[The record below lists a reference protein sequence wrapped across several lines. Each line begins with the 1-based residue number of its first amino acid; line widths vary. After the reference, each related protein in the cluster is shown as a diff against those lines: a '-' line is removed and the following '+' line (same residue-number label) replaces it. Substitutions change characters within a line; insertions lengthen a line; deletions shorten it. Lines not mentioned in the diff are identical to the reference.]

1 METTMTIDS
10 SPRILVIDDE
20 LSICQNCT
28 KVLSKMECE
37 VEYALNGYDALRM
50 MEEEPF
56 DVIITDLKMSSLGG
70 MEVLSRVKA
79 AHPDTMVIVITGYA
93 SVSSAVEVMKM
104 GAFDYLPKPFTPD
117 ELRGVV
123 SQAFA
128 ERAIQRQDRRL
139 REQQGDLRAF
149 SHQLIGDSPKI
160 KKVVEMVRKVAPTDS
175 TVLISGDSG
184 TGKELI
190 ARAIHANSK
199 RRNAS
204 FFAVDCGTIPNTL
217 LESELFGHNKGA
229 FTGAHQDKPGIFK
242 VANGGT
248 VFLDEI
254 GNISLEVQAKLLRF
268 LEAREFLP
276 LGSTTSQS
284 VDVRLILATNQDLKE
299 RVSTG
304 SFREDF
310 YYRIFVY
317 PINMPPLRERREDI
331 LPIAYHFLEQFN
343 SSLGKNISGFESSA
357 VNKLT
362 QYDWPGNVR
371 QLRNAIERAVI
382 LCDKERISLRELPFI
397 DDFEKLIESVPSTNE
412 ELKRIKKEIRQKA
425 VGEVEKNFV
434 LNALALNKWNVTQA
448 ARKVGLQRTNFQN
461 MMKKHGIKL
470 QQPDKL
476 SKKKGSTS
484 SGKIE

>member
-1 METTMTIDS
+1 MTIDR

-20 LSICQNCT
+20 LSICQNCI
-28 KVLSKMECE
+28 KILSKIECE
-37 VEYALNGYDALRM
+37 VEYALNGYDALGM
-50 MEEEPF
+50 MEAEPF
-56 DVIITDLKMSSLGG
+56 EVIITDLKMSSLGG

-79 AHPDTMVIVITGYA
+79 AYPDTMVIVITGYA

-104 GAFDYLPKPFTPD
+104 GAFDYLPKPFTPE

-123 SQAFA
+123 RQAVA
-128 ERAIQRQDRRL
+128 KRAILLQNRRL
-139 REQQGDLRAF
+139 KQQQGDLRAF
-149 SHQLIGDSPKI
+149 SHQLIGDSSKI
-160 KKVVEMVRKVAPTDS
+160 EKVIEMVRKVAPTDS
-175 TVLISGDSG
+175 TVLISGESG

-199 RRNAS
+199 RGNKS
-204 FFAVDCGTIPNTL
+204 FFAVDCGTISATL
-217 LESELFGHNKGA
+217 LESELFGHSKGA
-229 FTGAHQDKPGIFK
+229 FTGAHRDKPGIFK

-254 GNISLEVQAKLLRF
+254 GNITVEVQAKLLRF
-268 LEAREFLP
+268 LEGREFLP
-276 LGSTTSQS
+276 LGSTTTQT

-299 RVSTG
+299 MVSEG

-317 PINMPPLRERREDI
+317 PIAMPPLRERKEDI

-343 SSLGKNISGFESSA
+343 SGLGKNIEGFDSNA
-357 VNKLT
+357 VTKLT

-382 LCDKERISLRELPFI
+382 LCDKELISLKELPFT
-397 DDFEKLIESVPSTNE
+397 DEVEQLIERVPSTNE

-434 LNALALNKWNVTQA
+434 INALALNNWNVTQA
-448 ARKVGLQRTNFQN
+448 AKKVGLQRPNFQN
-461 MMKKHGIKL
+461 LMKKHGIKL
-470 QQPDKL
+470 QQSVKS
-476 SKKKGSTS
+476 SKKKDSQVD
-484 SGKIE
+484 

>member
-1 METTMTIDS
+1 METTMTIDAR
-10 SPRILVIDDE
+10 PRILVIDDE
-20 LSICQNCT
+20 PAICQNCL
-28 KVLSKMECE
+28 KILSKIECE
-37 VEYALNGYDALRM
+37 AEYALNGYDALRM
-50 MEEEPF
+50 MEADPF
-56 DVIITDLKMSSLGG
+56 DLIITDLKMSSLGG
-70 MEVLSRVKA
+70 MEVLSRVKEA
-79 AHPDTMVIVITGYA
+79 FPDTMVIVITGYA

-123 SQAFA
+123 RQAIA
-128 ERAIQRQDRRL
+128 AKAIQLQNKRL
-139 REQQGDLRAF
+139 RQQQGDLRTV

-160 KKVVEMVRKVAPTDS
+160 KKVIDMVRKVAPTDS
-175 TVLISGDSG
+175 TVLISGESG

-204 FFAVDCGTIPNTL
+204 FSAVDCGTISDTL
-217 LESELFGHNKGA
+217 LESELFGHTKGA

-242 VANGGT
+242 VASGGT

-276 LGSTTSQS
+276 LGSTTPQS
-284 VDVRLILATNQDLKE
+284 VDLRLILATNQDLKE
-299 RVSTG
+299 MVTQG

-317 PINMPPLRERREDI
+317 PISMPPLRERKEDI

-343 SSLGKNISGFESSA
+343 GSLGKNIVGFETSA

-382 LCDKERISLRELPFI
+382 LCDKEQISLRELPFT
-397 DDFEKLIESVPSTNE
+397 DDFEHLTEHIPSTNE
-412 ELKRIKKEIRQKA
+412 ELKKIKKEIRQKA
-425 VGEVEKNFV
+425 VSEVEKNFV
-434 LNALALNKWNVTQA
+434 LNALTLNDWNVTQA
-448 ARKVGLQRTNFQN
+448 AKKVGLQRTNFQN
-461 MMKKHGIKL
+461 LMKKHGIKL
-470 QQPDKL
+470 QRQQ
-476 SKKKGSTS
+476 KKK
-484 SGKIE
+484 

>member
-1 METTMTIDS
+1 MTIDR

-20 LSICQNCT
+20 QSICQNCL
-28 KVLSKMECE
+28 KILSKIECK
-37 VEYALNGYDALRM
+37 VKYALNGYDALRM
-50 MEEEPF
+50 VEEEPF

-79 AHPDTMVIVITGYA
+79 AYPETMVIVITGYA

-123 SQAFA
+123 SQAMA
-128 ERAIQRQDRRL
+128 ERAIQLQNRRL
-139 REQQGDLRAF
+139 RERQGDLRAV

-160 KKVVEMVRKVAPTDS
+160 RKVIEMVRKVAPTDA
-175 TVLISGDSG
+175 TVLISGESG

-190 ARAIHANSK
+190 ARAIHVNSK

-204 FFAVDCGTIPNTL
+204 FFAVDCGTISDTL
-217 LESELFGHNKGA
+217 LESELFGHTKGA

-276 LGSTTSQS
+276 LGSTTPQS
-284 VDVRLILATNQDLKE
+284 VDVRLILATNQDLKKM
-299 RVSTG
+299 VSQG
-304 SFREDF
+304 SFRDDF

-317 PINMPPLRERREDI
+317 PIIMPLLRERKEDI
-331 LPIAYHFLEQFN
+331 LPIAYHFLEQF
-343 SSLGKNISGFESSA
+343 SESLGKNISGFDASA

-362 QYDWPGNVR
+362 QYGWPGNVR

-382 LCDKERISLRELPFI
+382 LCDKEQISLRELPFT
-397 DDFEKLIESVPSTNE
+397 DDFEQLIESVPSTNE

-434 LNALALNKWNVTQA
+434 LNALALNNWNVTQA

-461 MMKKHGIKL
+461 LMKKHGIKL
-470 QQPDKL
+470 QGRGKSGQ
-476 SKKKGSTS
+476 KKHY
-484 SGKIE
+484 

>member
-1 METTMTIDS
+1 
-10 SPRILVIDDE
+10 
-20 LSICQNCT
+20 
-28 KVLSKMECE
+28 
-37 VEYALNGYDALRM
+37 
-50 MEEEPF
+50 
-56 DVIITDLKMSSLGG
+56 
-70 MEVLSRVKA
+70 
-79 AHPDTMVIVITGYA
+79 
-93 SVSSAVEVMKM
+93 
-104 GAFDYLPKPFTPD
+104 
-117 ELRGVV
+117 
-123 SQAFA
+123 
-128 ERAIQRQDRRL
+128 
-139 REQQGDLRAF
+139 
-149 SHQLIGDSPKI
+149 
-160 KKVVEMVRKVAPTDS
+160 
-175 TVLISGDSG
+175 
-184 TGKELI
+184 
-190 ARAIHANSK
+190 
-199 RRNAS
+199 
-204 FFAVDCGTIPNTL
+204 L

-343 SSLGKNISGFESSA
+343 SSLGKNISGFESGA

-434 LNALALNKWNVTQA
+434 LNALTLNKWNVTQA

-461 MMKKHGIKL
+461 MMKKHGIKI
-470 QQPDKL
+470 QRRH
-476 SKKKGSTS
+476 KKK
-484 SGKIE
+484 

>member
-1 METTMTIDS
+1 MTIER

-20 LSICQNCT
+20 PAICQNCL
-28 KVLSKMECE
+28 KILSKIECE
-37 VEYALNGYDALRM
+37 AEYALNGYDALRM
-50 MEEEPF
+50 MEVEPF

-79 AHPDTMVIVITGYA
+79 AYPDTLVIVITGYA

-123 SQAFA
+123 HQAMA
-128 ERAIQRQDRRL
+128 ERAIRLQNRKLRQQRR
-139 REQQGDLRAF
+139 DLRAF
-149 SHQLIGDSPKI
+149 SHQLIGDSPKM
-160 KKVVEMVRKVAPTDS
+160 KKVIEMVRKVAPTDS
-175 TVLISGDSG
+175 TVLISGESG

-199 RRNAS
+199 RRNLS
-204 FFAVDCGTIPNTL
+204 FFAVDCGTISDHL
-217 LESELFGHNKGA
+217 LENELFGHAKGA
-229 FTGAHQDKPGIFK
+229 FTGAHQDKPGIFE

-254 GNISLEVQAKLLRF
+254 GNITLEVQAKLLRF

-276 LGSTTSQS
+276 LGSTTPQT

-299 RVSTG
+299 MVSKGT
-304 SFREDF
+304 FREDF
-310 YYRIFVY
+310 YYRIYVY
-317 PINMPPLRERREDI
+317 PIGMPPLKERREDI

-343 SSLGKNISGFESSA
+343 RSLGKNIAGIDRSA

-362 QYDWPGNVR
+362 QYGWPGNVR
-371 QLRNAIERAVI
+371 QLRNVIERAVI
-382 LCDKERISLRELPFI
+382 LCDKEQIGLRELPFT
-397 DDFEKLIESVPSTNE
+397 DDFERLTERVPSTNE

-425 VGEVEKNFV
+425 VSEVEKNFV
-434 LNALALNKWNVTQA
+434 LNALALNNWNVTQA

-461 MMKKHGIKL
+461 LMKKHGIKL
-470 QQPDKL
+470 QRRDEL
-476 SKKKGSTS
+476 SKAKVLGSS
-484 SGKIE
+484 SRAE

>member
-1 METTMTIDS
+1 
-10 SPRILVIDDE
+10 
-20 LSICQNCT
+20 
-28 KVLSKMECE
+28 
-37 VEYALNGYDALRM
+37 
-50 MEEEPF
+50 
-56 DVIITDLKMSSLGG
+56 VIITDLKMSSLGG
-70 MEVLSRVKA
+70 MEVLSRVKEA
-79 AHPDTMVIVITGYA
+79 FPDTMVIVITGYA

-123 SQAFA
+123 RQAIA
-128 ERAIQRQDRRL
+128 AKAIQLQNKRL
-139 REQQGDLRAF
+139 RQQQGDLRTV

-160 KKVVEMVRKVAPTDS
+160 KKVIDMVRKVAPTDS
-175 TVLISGDSG
+175 TVLISGESG

-199 RRNAS
+199 RKNAS
-204 FFAVDCGTIPNTL
+204 FSAVDCGTISDTL
-217 LESELFGHNKGA
+217 LESELFGHTKGA

-242 VANGGT
+242 VASGGT

-268 LEAREFLP
+268 LEAREILP
-276 LGSTTSQS
+276 LGSTTPQS
-284 VDVRLILATNQDLKE
+284 VDLRLILATNQDLKE
-299 RVSTG
+299 MVTQG

-317 PINMPPLRERREDI
+317 PISMPPLRERKEDI

-343 SSLGKNISGFESSA
+343 GSLGKDIVGFEASA

-382 LCDKERISLRELPFI
+382 LCDKEQIGLRELPFT
-397 DDFEKLIESVPSTNE
+397 DDFEHLIEHIPSTNE

-425 VGEVEKNFV
+425 VSEVEKNFV
-434 LNALALNKWNVTQA
+434 LNALTLNNWNVTQA
-448 ARKVGLQRTNFQN
+448 AKKVGLQRTNFQN
-461 MMKKHGIKL
+461 LMKKHGIKL
-470 QQPDKL
+470 QRRH
-476 SKKKGSTS
+476 KKK
-484 SGKIE
+484 